1 MCKTRF
7 ALSFFRGLPC
17 WLSLMQAGGRGGG
30 RQQGGARTG
39 GRGTAPGAAIRLA
52 SPQNGGVSKP
62 GRSSFKQVP
71 LSLLLQQDE
80 RSCALARDLET
91 VTCPWQS
98 VS

>member
-1 MCKTRF
+1 
-7 ALSFFRGLPC
+7 
-17 WLSLMQAGGRGGG
+17 MQAGGRGGG

-39 GRGTAPGAAIRLA
+39 GRGGAGVGVRLA

-62 GRSSFKQVP
+62 GRSNFKQVP
-71 LSLLLQQDE
+71 LSLSHSKTISLVP
-80 RSCALARDLET
+80 SAARDLET